1 MTRYHCWNRR
11 LKEVAA
17 MKQKAYRQNPTVIDL
32 SKKARPPPGETTL
45 IYMNC
50 LIIWILLTM
59 PMRPSGLFGRAHFV
73 RSKNF
78 WRNFKKSSAFLK
90 NAVLPREKGGSTTN
104 FPTRKE
110 VRMWNLIA
118 GSFTNSVLF
127 RSFVIRYC
135 TMKLYL
141 GWLLFVCHS
150 LKVFPEIACPMVK
163 PPVGIKVCPVV
174 YTDLFNGSFINSMF
188 PQHFFLGFLC
198 LAIPIKWS

>member
-1 MTRYHCWNRR
+1 
-11 LKEVAA
+11 

-73 RSKNF
+73 CL
-78 WRNFKKSSAFLK
+78 KKFLK
-90 NAVLPREKGGSTTN
+90 NAVLSREKGGSTTN

-135 TMKLYL
+135 TMKL
-141 GWLLFVCHS
+141 
-150 LKVFPEIACPMVK
+150 A
-163 PPVGIKVCPVV
+163 
-174 YTDLFNGSFINSMF
+174 T
-188 PQHFFLGFLC
+188 
-198 LAIPIKWS
+198 PIENFADTRQRK

>member
-127 RSFVIRYC
+127 RNSNSIVWRLYFYFQGEKYRC
-135 TMKLYL
+135 T
-141 GWLLFVCHS
+141 GRNFFNW
-150 LKVFPEIACPMVK
+150 FPAVLWYAM
-163 PPVGIKVCPVV
+163 
-174 YTDLFNGSFINSMF
+174 Y
-188 PQHFFLGFLC
+188 
-198 LAIPIKWS
+198 W

>member
-1 MTRYHCWNRR
+1 
-11 LKEVAA
+11 

-78 WRNFKKSSAFLK
+78 RRNFKKSSAFLK

-135 TMKLYL
+135 TMKLATPIEN
-141 GWLLFVCHS
+141 FADTPVC
-150 LKVFPEIACPMVK
+150 K
-163 PPVGIKVCPVV
+163 
-174 YTDLFNGSFINSMF
+174 
-188 PQHFFLGFLC
+188 GFRP
-198 LAIPIKWS
+198 IPR